1 MSDFTTT
8 KINQFKQF
16 FIYVFPLFI
25 IISIIIIPPIS
36 TFELDFDSDNI
47 ISNNAEFLE
56 NKIIANRASNNSL
69 LWGTY
74 RPNLYFGT
82 RPRLPESLMTGLIW
96 FGLNDD
102 HSINIRHSCE
112 QSDELKEYS
121 YKKHDGR
128 SFSLQT
134 ITDVKNN
141 LILKTEYLKVP
152 GENGGD
158 WAVRITGNPISEE
171 IPSRIS
177 FLYYFGLEGEGSL
190 ELKSELNDS
199 GLAGT
204 VELIGQTPDLGKFK
218 IKIQEDSNN
227 QIPQNVLKEELNEYI
242 NTTDLTK
249 MQYWGNLVPDG
260 DIWRAREY
268 FTSLLTKKVDAIR
281 SSPDFKFAFPS
292 PSLLYT
298 LNNEVRENANFYIFQ
313 KMVEVPFQFDIFFES
328 DSSPNHIEDLTKS
341 LEISSQGYDVKFEKV
356 FGLAAKGFDDKHIYF
371 AQTMLSNL
379 IGGIGYFYGSSI
391 VDRSYTEDDYEE
403 FDENFSLKNNH
414 RKSKPKLSSPAALF
428 TATPSRPFFPRG
440 FYWDEGFHQ
449 LLIGKWDNDLSLE
462 IIKSWI
468 SLIDDDGWVGREQ
481 ILGEEARNK
490 VPREFQTQYP
500 HYANPP
506 TLLMAIESFIERF
519 DNITNSNSNQFNIL
533 FNDNPILQ
541 QQPILDHL
549 SSTMDPEI
557 ISNRYLYDQ
566 NLVKSYLIE
575 IYPKLRANYNWFRRT
590 QWGEIKEWGRS
601 ASNSKEAYRWRGRT
615 PGHTLTSGL
624 DDYPRAKPPH
634 PAELHVDLMCWV
646 GFMAR
651 SLTNIAG
658 RLGIEDDVEDFGE
671 HYENILNNLD
681 DLHWSNE
688 HKAYCDVS
696 VDENEESI
704 HVCHKGYMSLFPM
717 LLGLLPNDSPKL
729 GSILDL
735 MYNPNELWSPY
746 GLRSLSKSDKYFN
759 TGENYWVGPVW
770 ININYLTLS
779 SLYKNYA
786 AKSGPYQSK
795 AKIIY
800 NELRTN
806 IITNVFNN
814 FEKTGYVWE
823 QYSSIDGDGKR
834 SHPFTGWTSLV
845 TLIMAEKY

>member
-1 MSDFTTT
+1 MLNFTTT

-16 FIYVFPLFI
+16 KKFFIYVFTL
-25 IISIIIIPPIS
+25 IIIILIIQPIS

-47 ISNNAEFLE
+47 IFNNAEIDNIQFLE
-56 NKIIANRASNNSL
+56 NKIIVNKASNNSL

-102 HSINIRHSCE
+102 NSIHIRHSCE

-152 GENGGD
+152 GGD
-158 WAVRITGNPISEE
+158 WAVRITGNPIYEE
-171 IPSRIS
+171 MPSRIS

-190 ELKSELNDS
+190 ELK
-199 GLAGT
+199 
-204 VELIGQTPDLGKFK
+204 
-218 IKIQEDSNN
+218 
-227 QIPQNVLKEELNEYI
+227 KEERDEYI

-249 MQYWGNLVPDG
+249 MQYWGHLVPDG
-260 DIWRAREY
+260 DVWRAREY
-268 FTSLLTKKVDAIR
+268 FTGLLAKKVDTIRSR
-281 SSPDFKFAFPS
+281 SSPDFESPFPP

-298 LNNEVRENANFYIFQ
+298 LNNEVRENANFYMFQ

-341 LEISSQGYDVKFEKV
+341 LEISSQEYDVKFEKV
-356 FGLAAKGFDDKHIYF
+356 FGLAAKGFNDKHIYF

-379 IGGIGYFYGSSI
+379 LGGIGI

-403 FDENFSLKNNH
+403 FGEDFSQ
-414 RKSKPKLSSPAALF
+414 RKSNPKLSSPAALF

-449 LLIGKWDNDLSLE
+449 LLIGEWDNDLSLE

-490 VPREFQTQYP
+490 VY
-500 HYANPP
+500 
-506 TLLMAIESFIERF
+506 
-519 DNITNSNSNQFNIL
+519 
-533 FNDNPILQ
+533 
-541 QQPILDHL
+541 HL

-566 NLVKSYLIE
+566 NLAKSYLIE

-624 DDYPRAKPPH
+624 DDYPRAQPPH

-651 SLTNIAG
+651 SLTNIAN
-658 RLGIEDDVEDFGE
+658 RLGIEDDIEDFGE

-681 DLHWSNE
+681 DLHWSDKY
-688 HKAYCDVS
+688 KAYCDVS
-696 VDENEESI
+696 VDENGKYNYYLLYLFIESI
-704 HVCHKGYMSLFPM
+704 HVCHKGYLSLFPM

-735 MYNPNELWSPY
+735 IYDPNELWSPTLKEQDMY
-746 GLRSLSKSDKYFN
+746 GNN
-759 TGENYWVGPVW
+759 TLL
-770 ININYLTLS
+770 LT
-779 SLYKNYA
+779 
-786 AKSGPYQSK
+786 
-795 AKIIY
+795 
-800 NELRTN
+800 
-806 IITNVFNN
+806 
-814 FEKTGYVWE
+814 EK
-823 QYSSIDGDGKR
+823 GKE
-834 SHPFTGWTSLV
+834 GWTSLV